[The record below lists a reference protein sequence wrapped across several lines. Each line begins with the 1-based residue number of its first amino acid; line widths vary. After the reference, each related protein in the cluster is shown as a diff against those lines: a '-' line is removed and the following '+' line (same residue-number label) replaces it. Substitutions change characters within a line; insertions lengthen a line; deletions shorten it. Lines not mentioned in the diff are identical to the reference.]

1 MREKMEHV
9 KHAAEQK
16 MWKVRAVLVDR
27 SGENFIDS
35 AIKILM
41 AVVIGALLLAGLY
54 ALFSENVLP
63 TLSRRITEMLNYA
76 G

>member
-1 MREKMEHV
+1 MRKGFERV
-9 KHAAEQK
+9 KRAAEWS
-16 MWKVRAVLVDR
+16 MWKVRAVLADR
-27 SGENFIDS
+27 SGENFIDN

-63 TLSRRITEMLNYA
+63 TLSRRITEMFNYA

>member
-1 MREKMEHV
+1 MRAGFERV
-9 KHAAEQK
+9 KRAAEWN
-16 MWKVRAVLVDR
+16 MCKVRAVIADR

-54 ALFSENVLP
+54 SLFSENVLP
-63 TLSRRITEMLNYA
+63 TLSRRITEMFNYA

>member
-1 MREKMEHV
+1 MREKMKRV
-9 KHAAEQK
+9 KHAAENT
-16 MWKVRAVLVDR
+16 MWKVRAVLSDR

-63 TLSRRITEMLNYA
+63 TLSRRITEMFNYA

>member
-1 MREKMEHV
+1 
-9 KHAAEQK
+9 
-16 MWKVRAVLVDR
+16 MWKVRAVLADR

-54 ALFSENVLP
+54 ELFSENVLP
-63 TLSRRITEMLNYA
+63 TLSRRITEMFNYA

>member
-1 MREKMEHV
+1 MREKMKRV
-9 KHAAEQK
+9 KHAAENN
-16 MWKVRAVLVDR
+16 MWKVRAVLADR

-54 ALFSENVLP
+54 ALFSENVVP
-63 TLSRRITEMLNYA
+63 TLSRRITEMFNYA

>member
-1 MREKMEHV
+1 MRKGIECV
-9 KHAAEQK
+9 KRAAEWK
-16 MWKVRAVLVDR
+16 MWKVRAVLADR

-35 AIKILM
+35 AIKILIC
-41 AVVIGALLLAGLY
+41 VVLGALLLAGLY

-63 TLSRRITEMLNYA
+63 TLSRRITEMFNYA

>member
-1 MREKMEHV
+1 MRKGFERV
-9 KHAAEQK
+9 KRVAAWN

-63 TLSRRITEMLNYA
+63 TLSRRITEMFNYA

>member
-1 MREKMEHV
+1 MRAGFERV
-9 KHAAEQK
+9 KRAAEWN
-16 MWKVRAVLVDR
+16 MCKVRAVIADR

-41 AVVIGALLLAGLY
+41 AVVIGALLAGLY

-63 TLSRRITEMLNYA
+63 TLTRQRITEMFNYA